1 LSAAGSGGV
10 VGVAATRTPDW
21 KTTPALGAAGR
32 AAMRV
37 LVWIALWAEALR
49 TVATVAGVWSAGSW
63 GIFATLFV
71 GVLAPAWMFALSPTW
86 IAWRLLSP
94 VDLPRNRKRRGP
106 ENEDGRGPGP
116 PRLPSSGVRAT
127 LGRARA
133 HHAWIRAREALV
145 LAGCWLSP
153 LCRARDLRGIRT
165 FLRARHGRPFPLAR
179 HTPADPWTVL
189 AAAVQA
195 ERQGNLALVEQ
206 IVDALACLPA
216 GARFPW
222 FARVHGGEALV
233 LGAVR
238 RRDYRAAL
246 RFATIGRGRLVRL
259 LVSVAEG
266 QTGVRLPRRRLW
278 LRWALAPGRWR
289 TFPLVREAA
298 ARLRTP
304 ARATPPPGPSAPDLD
319 RLAFDP
325 VDDADLPGVDPRV
338 AHVILLGQVARGRV
352 PAVSQVMGLAAAWSR
367 VLEPAVL
374 ARVGACALELDVRQP
389 RPALD
394 GLRAR
399 VLDELGALVARAEG
413 ELPPLEALTD
423 PLARALGE
431 RARDQLAAA
440 VDGALRRL
448 TARDDAG
455 RVPPLEAWTR
465 WLALR
470 AVVEEVERRAGR
482 TMLTILWHGTIRN
495 AAWRWASSLFNQDP
509 TPTAWMAHMV
519 FAWLADHAE
528 RVGDLGGQLT
538 NRENARAALA
548 TDGRNPW

>member
-1 LSAAGSGGV
+1 MSGSAGGV
-10 VGVAATRTPDW
+10 VGVAATRAPDW
-21 KTTPALGAAGR
+21 KTAPALGAAGR

-63 GIFATLFV
+63 GVFATLFV

-86 IAWRLLSP
+86 IAWRLLCP
-94 VDLPRNRKRRGP
+94 VDLPRRPTKRP
-106 ENEDGRGPGP
+106 
-116 PRLPSSGVRAT
+116 AT
-127 LGRARA
+127 SPTKGRAR
-133 HHAWIRAREALV
+133 HAWIRAREALI

-153 LCRARDLRGIRT
+153 LCRARDLQGIRT
-165 FLRARHGRPFPLAR
+165 FLRARDGRPFPLAR

-189 AAAVQA
+189 GAAVQA
-195 ERQGNLALVEQ
+195 ERQGNLALVDQ
-206 IVDALACLPA
+206 IVDALTCLPP

-233 LGAVR
+233 LGAIR

-246 RFATIGRGRLVRL
+246 RFAAIGRGRLVRL
-259 LVSVAEG
+259 LISVAEAH
-266 QTGVRLPRRRLW
+266 TGLRLPRRRLW

-289 TFPLVREAA
+289 TLALVREAT

-304 ARATPPPGPSAPDLD
+304 TRATPPPGPSAPELD
-319 RLAFDP
+319 RLALEP
-325 VDDADLPGVDPRV
+325 VDGAALDGADPRR
-338 AHVILLGQVARGRV
+338 AHVTLLGQVARGGV
-352 PAVSQVMGLAAAWSR
+352 PTVGQILALATAWS
-367 VLEPAVL
+367 PALDPAAL
-374 ARVGACALELDVRQP
+374 ARVGARALELDVRQP
-389 RPALD
+389 QPALD

-399 VLDELGALVARAEG
+399 VLDELAALAARAEG
-413 ELPPLEALTD
+413 ELPPPEALAD

-431 RARDQLAAA
+431 RTRDQLAAA

-448 TARDDAG
+448 TARNDTG
-455 RVPPLEAWTR
+455 RLPPLEAWTR

-495 AAWRWASSLFNQDP
+495 AAWRWASTLFNQDP
-509 TPTAWMAHMV
+509 VPTAWMAHMV

-548 TDGRNPW
+548 TDGRTPW

>member
-1 LSAAGSGGV
+1 MSAAGSSGV
-10 VGVAATRTPDW
+10 VGVAATRAPDW

-86 IAWRLLSP
+86 IAWRLLCRL
-94 VDLPRNRKRRGP
+94 DLPRRPRPRG
-106 ENEDGRGPGP
+106 GP
-116 PRLPSSGVRAT
+116 PLPSSAGAT
-127 LGRARA
+127 AAKRGPAR
-133 HHAWIRAREALV
+133 HAWIRAREALV
-145 LAGCWLSP
+145 LGGCWLSP

-165 FLRARHGRPFPLAR
+165 FLRARDGRPFPLAR

-233 LGAVR
+233 LAAIR
-238 RRDYRAAL
+238 RGDHRAAL
-246 RFATIGRGRLVRL
+246 RFAAIGRGRVVRL
-259 LVSVAEG
+259 LVSVAEAH
-266 QTGVRLPRRRLW
+266 TGVRVTRRRLW

-289 TFPLVREAA
+289 TLPLVREAA
-298 ARLRTP
+298 AHLRTP
-304 ARATPPPGPSAPDLD
+304 ARATPPPGPSARDLD

-325 VDDADLPGVDPRV
+325 IDAAGPDGADPRL
-338 AHVILLGQVARGRV
+338 AHVTLLGQVARGRV
-352 PAVSQVMGLAAAWSR
+352 PAVSQILTLAAAWSR
-367 VLEPAVL
+367 ALEPAAL
-374 ARVGACALELDVRQP
+374 ARVGARALELDVRQP
-389 RPALD
+389 QAALN

-399 VLDELGALVARAEG
+399 VLDELAALTAHAEG

-448 TARDDAG
+448 TARDEAG
-455 RVPPLEAWTR
+455 GVPPLEAWTR

-470 AVVEEVERRAGR
+470 TLVEEVERRAGR

-495 AAWRWASSLFNQDP
+495 AAWRWASTLFNQDP
-509 TPTAWMAHMV
+509 APTAWMAHMV

-548 TDGRNPW
+548 TDDRNPW

>member
-1 LSAAGSGGV
+1 MTAGAGSGA
-10 VGVAATRTPDW
+10 VGVAATRAPDW
-21 KTTPALGAAGR
+21 KTAPALGAAGR

-86 IAWRLLSP
+86 IAWRLLRR
-94 VDLPRNRKRRGP
+94 VDLPRRPKEAAPTTTTTRQR
-106 ENEDGRGPGP
+106 
-116 PRLPSSGVRAT
+116 V
-127 LGRARA
+127 
-133 HHAWIRAREALV
+133 HHAWIRGREALV

-165 FLRARHGRPFPLAR
+165 FLRARDGRPFPLAR

-222 FARVHGGEALV
+222 LARVHGGEALV
-233 LGAVR
+233 LGAIR
-238 RRDYRAAL
+238 RGDHRAAL
-246 RFATIGRGRLVRL
+246 RFAAIGGGRLVRL
-259 LVSVAEG
+259 LVAVAEAH
-266 QTGVRLPRRRLW
+266 TGERLPRRRLW
-278 LRWALAPGRWR
+278 SRWALAPGRWR
-289 TFPLVREAA
+289 TFRLVRQAS

-304 ARATPPPGPSAPDLD
+304 ARATPPPGPSAPNLD
-319 RLAFDP
+319 RLALDP
-325 VDDADLPGVDPRV
+325 GDGAHLDAVDPRR
-338 AHVILLGQVARGRV
+338 AHVALLGQVARGRV
-352 PAVSQVMGLAAAWSR
+352 PAMSQVLTLAAAWSR
-367 VLEPAVL
+367 ELEPAAL
-374 ARVGACALELDVRQP
+374 ARVGARALELEVRQP
-389 RPALD
+389 QPALD

-399 VLDELGALVARAEG
+399 VLDELAALVARAEG
-413 ELPPLEALTD
+413 ELPPLEGLAD
-423 PLARALGE
+423 PLARTLGE

-448 TARDDAG
+448 VARDATG
-455 RVPPLEAWTR
+455 RLPPLEAWTR

-482 TMLTILWHGTIRN
+482 TMLTILWHGTLRN
-495 AAWRWASSLFNQDP
+495 AAWRWASTLFNQDP
-509 TPTAWMAHMV
+509 APTAWMAHMV

-548 TDGRNPW
+548 TDSRNPW